1 MINLDSNREGQI
13 KVCRYLI
20 FKLFSQATYCILLMN
35 LKLFQEPFIKIFS
48 FFATKGKSEKLIP
61 YIDHQLFRIFDRKL
75 NIFFYMIDES
85 AKNRIVTMIKK
96 WFT

>member
-35 LKLFQEPFIKIFS
+35 LKLFQEPFTKIFS
-48 FFATKGKSEKLIP
+48 FLTTKGKSEKLIS
-61 YIDHQLFRIFDRKL
+61 YIAQCGKTQDT
-75 NIFFYMIDES
+75 
-85 AKNRIVTMIKK
+85 VKK
-96 WFT
+96 IELTKDL